1 MTGTVRE
8 LLGTGRPTWS
18 FEFFPPKTPEAEEVL
33 WRSIREIEQLR
44 PTFVSI
50 TYGAGGTTR
59 DGTIRVTERVAQ
71 DTSLTPLGHLT
82 CVAHS
87 RDELRSVIGAYAG
100 AGVRNMLALR
110 GDPPGGPNQPWSRIP
125 KA

>member
-1 MTGTVRE
+1 MANGLPSTLPGGAPTIRE
-8 LLGTGRPTWS
+8 LLASGDRSFS

-71 DTSLTPLGHLT
+71 DT
-82 CVAHS
+82 
-87 RDELRSVIGAYAG
+87 
-100 AGVRNMLALR
+100 
-110 GDPPGGPNQPWSRIP
+110 
-125 KA
+125 